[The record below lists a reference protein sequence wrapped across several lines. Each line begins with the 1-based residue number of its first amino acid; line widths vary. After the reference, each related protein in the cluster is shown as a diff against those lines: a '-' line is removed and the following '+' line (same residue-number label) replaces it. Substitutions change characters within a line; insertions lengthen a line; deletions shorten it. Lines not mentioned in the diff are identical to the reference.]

1 MGSSQCWEL
10 YFHFFIPE
18 CVHHQLWTGFC
29 RALFYSAG
37 ALKAFYTTSQI
48 APFTHTHTHSYK
60 HIFLCLS
67 GIEAKIHTQTNSDES
82 TDSNS
87 RFLHKNSLACRV
99 EHPWIEPTTFRLV
112 DNLLCGELI
121 FHHGIIPT
129 YEMTASQTLTTY
141 WCMDVNGWSFAQHNE

>member
-1 MGSSQCWEL
+1 MLRTLFSFFLFPNVSIISYGLVFVERFSTLLEHSK
-10 YFHFFIPE
+10 HFILQARLP
-18 CVHHQLWTGFC
+18 H
-29 RALFYSAG
+29 S
-37 ALKAFYTTSQI
+37 
-48 APFTHTHTHSYK
+48 HTHSYK

-67 GIEAKIHTQTNSDES
+67 GIEAKIHTHTNSDES
-82 TDSNS
+82 TGSNS

-129 YEMTASQTLTTY
+129 YERSDCLTASQTLTTY